1 MKFSEYQKLANQTDR
16 VPKESDSKD
25 HKSITVPML
34 GLAGESGQLLTEYK
48 KHLRD
53 GDAHELYKERVSEEL
68 GDLLWYVS
76 NIASKFELNLD
87 EIATKNLEK
96 VNSRWKV
103 SESKPRDFDALF
115 SESESLPRKFKAKF
129 CEEYHEGRLKAKIQV
144 YGKGID
150 TNNSNEFGDPL
161 TDNSHDP
168 DGYRFHDVFH
178 FAYAALLGWSPV
190 TRKFTEHKR
199 KSREIVDEVEDGA
212 RARVVEEG
220 ISALVFEYAR
230 NHRNLKNVSAV
241 DSQLLRTI
249 KDMTSNLEVKLCTTH
264 EWEQAILE
272 GFRVWR
278 LVLKNKGGIVKLDLD
293 KRTIQYK
300 KIN

>member
-76 NIASKFELNLD
+76 NIASKFELKLD

-115 SESESLPRKFKAKF
+115 SESESLPRKFKANF
-129 CEEYHEGRLKAKIQV
+129 AKSIM
-144 YGKGID
+144 K
-150 TNNSNEFGDPL
+150 
-161 TDNSHDP
+161 
-168 DGYRFHDVFH
+168 
-178 FAYAALLGWSPV
+178 
-190 TRKFTEHKR
+190 
-199 KSREIVDEVEDGA
+199 
-212 RARVVEEG
+212 VV
-220 ISALVFEYAR
+220 
-230 NHRNLKNVSAV
+230 
-241 DSQLLRTI
+241 
-249 KDMTSNLEVKLCTTH
+249 
-264 EWEQAILE
+264 
-272 GFRVWR
+272 
-278 LVLKNKGGIVKLDLD
+278 
-293 KRTIQYK
+293 
-300 KIN
+300 